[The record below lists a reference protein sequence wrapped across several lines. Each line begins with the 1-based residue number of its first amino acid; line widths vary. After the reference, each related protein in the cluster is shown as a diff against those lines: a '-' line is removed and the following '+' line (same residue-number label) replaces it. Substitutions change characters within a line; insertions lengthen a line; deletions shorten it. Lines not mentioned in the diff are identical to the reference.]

1 MTGNPDNPQ
10 SRGII
15 PNTFAHIFGHISK
28 CQGNQKFLVRVSYM
42 EIYNEEVR
50 DLLGKELNKSLEVK
64 ERTDIGVF
72 VKDLSGFV
80 VNNAADL
87 ENIMKLGNRNRA
99 VGATKMNTES
109 SRSHAIFS
117 ITVESIETDEHGEEH
132 VKMGKLQLVDLAVR
146 ELFIRPT
153 WSSWSRNRCSQS
165 LLGLGTTKQNAG
177 DGRPTEGSHKNQ
189 PESIY
194 SGQRN
199 QRPGRRQVHTHSVP
213 KLKADASAARFP
225 RGQLEDRDVCE
236 YQSRGY
242 ELHGDDFHSALCG
255 KSQEH
260 PELRHY

>member
-1 MTGNPDNPQ
+1 MQIDIYLETARPIVDKVLEGYNGTILAYGQTGTGKTYTMTGQPETPH

-15 PNTFAHIFGHISK
+15 PNTFAHIFGHIAK
-28 CQGNQKFLVRVSYM
+28 AKENQKFLVRVSYM

-87 ENIMKLGNRNRA
+87 ENIMKLGNRNRV

-117 ITVESIETDEHGEEH
+117 ITVESSETDENGEQK

-146 ELFIRPT
+146 KYNCRYIFE
-153 WSSWSRNRCSQS
+153 
-165 LLGLGTTKQNAG
+165 KY
-177 DGRPTEGSHKNQ
+177 K
-189 PESIY
+189 
-194 SGQRN
+194 
-199 QRPGRRQVHTHSVP
+199 
-213 KLKADASAARFP
+213 
-225 RGQLEDRDVCE
+225 
-236 YQSRGY
+236 
-242 ELHGDDFHSALCG
+242 
-255 KSQEH
+255 
-260 PELRHY
+260 